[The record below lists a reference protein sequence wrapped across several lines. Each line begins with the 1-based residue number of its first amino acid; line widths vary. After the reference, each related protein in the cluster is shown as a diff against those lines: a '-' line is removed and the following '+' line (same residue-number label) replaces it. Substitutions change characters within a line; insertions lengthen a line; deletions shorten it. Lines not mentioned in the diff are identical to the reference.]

1 MQKKI
6 TFRDT
11 PHSDVAEKYA
21 NEQLARV
28 EEFLKNER
36 TPITIDLIFT
46 PAHLHAHHRVELLVK
61 TPHYD
66 LVTHHEGPEFYDVI
80 DKVIDTMYR
89 QLLAEKDKLDDD
101 RKIVGRH
108 DEFKKQR

>member
-6 TFRDT
+6 VFRGT
-11 PHSDVAEKYA
+11 PHSDVAENYA
-21 NEQLARV
+21 QEQLARI
-28 EEFLKNER
+28 EDFLKHER

-80 DKVIDTMYR
+80 DRVIDTMYR
-89 QLLAEKDKLDDD
+89 KLLEEKDKHLED
-101 RKIVGRH
+101 RKMVGRH